1 MIKNIERSY
10 EYVFMVLKKIDEHS
24 LSLGKPI
31 SINLV
36 KKILENEQVSKS

>member
-1 MIKNIERSY
+1 MFYGAE
-10 EYVFMVLKKIDEHS
+10 KIDEHS